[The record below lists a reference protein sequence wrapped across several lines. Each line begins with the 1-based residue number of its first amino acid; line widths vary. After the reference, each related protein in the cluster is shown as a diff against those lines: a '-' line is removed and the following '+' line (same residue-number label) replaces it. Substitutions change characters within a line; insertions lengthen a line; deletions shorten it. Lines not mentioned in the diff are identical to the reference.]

1 MADSHNLAA
10 STVAEEKEGP
20 LGEKQKI
27 VFRNSDE
34 TLQGRESQ
42 SDKPSPGSDRLA
54 VTFSQKLDENKLRVD
69 EPQTA
74 VIGGKYINE
83 EGEYKINT

>member
-1 MADSHNLAA
+1 MADAQDFGT
-10 STVAEEKEGP
+10 TVAEEKEGP

-27 VFRNSDE
+27 TFRNSDE
-34 TLQGRESQ
+34 TLQGHESRG
-42 SDKPSPGSDRLA
+42 DKPSLNSNRLG
-54 VTFSQKLDENKLRVD
+54 VSFSKEIEENKLHVD

-83 EGEYKINT
+83 EGEY

>member
-1 MADSHNLAA
+1 MADPHNLAA

-34 TLQGRESQ
+34 TLQGRSH
-42 SDKPSPGSDRLA
+42 G
-54 VTFSQKLDENKLRVD
+54 
-69 EPQTA
+69 
-74 VIGGKYINE
+74 VINLLQEVIDWP
-83 EGEYKINT
+83 